1 MKVIYII
8 VLILVLIGA
17 LNRWAIGFFD
27 FNAVT
32 WLANMVHPAITDPE
46 TAEIIANPLVEKCS
60 AMVYNVI
67 WVAAIALLGL
77 KIFGC
82 KNCCKK

>member
-8 VLILVLIGA
+8 VLILVLVGA
-17 LNRWAIGFFD
+17 LNRGAIGFFD

-32 WLANMVHPAITDPE
+32 WLANIVHPATVDPE
-46 TAEIIANPLVEKCS
+46 TAEMIVNPLVETCS
-60 AMVYNVI
+60 KIVYDVVWI
-67 WVAAIALLGL
+67 SALVMLGF

-82 KNCCKK
+82 KKCCKK

>member
-27 FNAVT
+27 FNAVL
-32 WLANMVHPAITDPE
+32 WLANIVHPAIADPI
-46 TAEIIANPLVEKCS
+46 TAEMIVNPLVEKCS
-60 AMVYNVI
+60 TIVYDVVWVSAIILLAMKFI
-67 WVAAIALLGL
+67 
-77 KIFGC
+77 GC
-82 KNCCKK
+82 KKCCKK